1 MCRSPP
7 SATIHAQR
15 EADALREQLEALQAA
30 QPTLTRRKR
39 PRGRARRL
47 LLGRAEGRLWF
58 DENGKP
64 FELADHPAR
73 KRLAALQPSA
83 RQRCRRPSRSSPK
96 PFAHS
101 TPMLHI
107 VHLVRLLY
115 IPTTPTTPPTP
126 PPHLAT
132 VLPY

>member
-47 LLGRAEGRLWF
+47 LLGRAEGRLVRR
-58 DENGKP
+58 E
-64 FELADHPAR
+64 
-73 KRLAALQPSA
+73 
-83 RQRCRRPSRSSPK
+83 RQAVRARRPPRQETKQELTQTFRSLYPNA
-96 PFAHS
+96 AHS
-101 TPMLHI
+101 TPGT
-107 VHLVRLLY
+107 
-115 IPTTPTTPPTP
+115 PTIHTYYTYYTSYTPTTPGYGITLLIPVS
-126 PPHLAT
+126 AC
-132 VLPY
+132 